1 MKSGD
6 ILHTMSAATIRQCN
20 RFRFRG
26 ARTVAVMVLALA
38 AGFAFAH
45 GVDHRVHRGA
55 GIVVALSYAG
65 AGPVAGAEYRVYG
78 PEPGAPF
85 ATGRTALDGT
95 LAFRPDA
102 DGTWRVVVAD
112 EGGHGAVIPIDVATD
127 AESTPAEGQQAL
139 PRWSRVLAGIGYLLG
154 AAGALALWRVRR

>member
-1 MKSGD
+1 MKAGD
-6 ILHTMSAATIRQCN
+6 ILHTMSVATGRQSN
-20 RFRFRG
+20 RFRRRG
-26 ARTVAVMVLALA
+26 PRAVAVVVLALA
-38 AGFAFAH
+38 AGLAFAH

-65 AGPVAGAEYRVYG
+65 AGPIAGADYRVYG
-78 PEPGAPF
+78 PEPGPPF
-85 ATGRTALDGT
+85 ATGRTAADGT

-112 EGGHGAVIPIDVATD
+112 AGGHGAVIPIDVGAD
-127 AESTPAEGQQAL
+127 AEPAPAEVQQAL
-139 PRWSRVLAGIGYLLG
+139 PRWSRVLAGIGYLVG